1 MLANFES
8 IMYSYIQG
16 KLVVKNPAFVILD
29 NHGIGYHINISLNTY
44 TKIQNETETKLQ
56 VHLQITEDAHTM
68 FGFAD
73 ESEKILFQQLI
84 SVSGV
89 GCSTARMILSS
100 ITPQEIQQAI
110 ISEIEKLLEKIKGI
124 GPKTAKRMILELKDK
139 MMKAGDLK
147 GITTNSF
154 AHNNMQAEA
163 LNALMALGF
172 SRTQA
177 DNALMKVIK
186 NQPNI
191 VSIEALIKDALKG
204 M

>member
-1 MLANFES
+1 
-8 IMYSYIQG
+8 MYSYIQG

-44 TKIQNETETKLQ
+44 TKIQNESETKLQ
-56 VHLQITEDAHTM
+56 VHLQITEDAQTLY
-68 FGFAD
+68 GFAD
-73 ESEKILFQQLI
+73 ESEKNLFQQLI

-110 ISEIEKLLEKIKGI
+110 ISENEKLLEKIKGI
-124 GPKTAKRMILELKDK
+124 GPKTAKRMILELRDK

-147 GITTNSF
+147 GIATTSF

-172 SRTQA
+172 SRAQA